1 MSVIKTDL
9 PCPVCESPHSG
20 SIYKNKEKDTGEPF
34 YMYQCFSV
42 WHGDK
47 RFNKRI
53 EDPDNYEE
61 ELMKPN
67 STSITSSAEGSSTPT
82 KHSGIFD
89 RPTKYVD
96 LTDPNDPWGYR
107 GLSSETLSYYGVGV
121 SFEAPQTQSTG
132 RMAAWT
138 AKGGSPTGKA
148 IVFPYY
154 DQLGNLVTQK
164 VRTAVDVK
172 GAYYK
177 SSDTEHSKRGF
188 FGQNL
193 FRSGVVKDIVI
204 TFGEFDAMAVYQ
216 MTGQAAISVCDG
228 DASAQAL
235 FKKEYAWLNKFERI
249 TLIPDNDPSGKAI
262 IPLLG
267 SIFPRKTRIVH
278 LSKYKD
284 ACEYLQNKERDLFV
298 REFYAS
304 QPYSPEK
311 IISLSGLKHLLFD
324 DPPVPIA
331 DYPWEGLNKVTGG
344 IWPGELVTIKA
355 RPKIGKSTII
365 GEIVHHL
372 KETVDQPIGLIY
384 LEETQRDLIFKFA
397 TLTLNKNLQRPE
409 IRATV
414 SKEELIGAAEEF
426 LASDNVFLVDHF
438 GSCSSDF
445 LEEKITELVL
455 AKGCQFIFFD
465 HISMAITDESNK
477 DERIALDR
485 LITAIKALTVGIP
498 DEVSET
504 VKVKQPDGTFLDK
517 IENKVIMR
525 QPTIFMV
532 THVNDN
538 GQPRGSRAALQISNT
553 IIDLQRDK
561 LSGDKLSKN
570 TTNIVVEEN
579 RRMGESGLACQ
590 LLYNRDTGRL
600 SEIPTV
606 DPHENDTP
614 VMDSTPGKYIY
625 EVK

>member
-1 MSVIKTDL
+1 MAVIKTDL

-20 SIYKNKEKDTGEPF
+20 SIYRNKEKDTGEPF

-42 WHGDK
+42 WHGEE

-61 ELMKPN
+61 ELM
-67 STSITSSAEGSSTPT
+67 STTPISKTKEKETEKSVGS
-82 KHSGIFD
+82 FD
-89 RPTKYVD
+89 FPVKFRD
-96 LTDPNDPWGYR
+96 LTDPSDPWGYR
-107 GLSSETLSYYGVGV
+107 GLSSDTLSYYGVGV
-121 SFEAPQTQSTG
+121 SEDAPVTQSLG

-138 AKGGSPTGKA
+138 SKGGSQTGKA

-154 DQLGNLVTQK
+154 DHSGNLVTQK

-177 SSDTEHSKRGF
+177 TNDIDHGKRGF

-193 FRSGVVKDIVI
+193 FRSNAIKDIVV

-216 MTGQAAISVCDG
+216 MTGIPAVSVCDG
-228 DASAQAL
+228 DASAQSL
-235 FKKEYAWLNKFERI
+235 FRKEYAWLNKFERI
-249 TLIPDNDPSGKAI
+249 IIIPDNDPSGKAI

-267 SIFPRKTRIVH
+267 SIFPRKTRVVS
-278 LSKYKD
+278 LTKYKD
-284 ACEYLQNKERDLFV
+284 SCEYLQNKAREEFV
-298 REFYAS
+298 KEFYSS

-311 IISLSGLKHLLFD
+311 IISLSDLKHLLFE

-331 DYPWEGLNKVTGG
+331 DYPWEGLNQLTGG

-355 RPKIGKSTII
+355 PPKCGKSTVI

-372 KETVDQPIGLIY
+372 HETKDLPIGLIY

-397 TLTLNKNLQRPE
+397 TLTLNKNMQRPE
-409 IRATV
+409 IRGTV
-414 SKEELIGAAEEF
+414 TQKELIGAAEEF
-426 LASDNVFLVDHF
+426 LASDNIFLVDHF

-445 LEEKITELVL
+445 LEDKITELVL

-498 DEVSET
+498 DEVTET
-504 VKVKQPDGTFLDK
+504 IQEKQPDGTVLDK
-517 IENKVIMR
+517 IVNRVIMR
-525 QPTIFMV
+525 QPTVFMV

-553 IIDLQRDK
+553 VIGLERDK
-561 LSGDKLSKN
+561 LNKDRLTKN
-570 TTNIVVEEN
+570 TTNIIVEEN
-579 RRMGESGLACQ
+579 RRFGEAGLACQ
-590 LLYNRDTGRL
+590 LVYNRDTGRL
-600 SEIPTV
+600 SELPRV
-606 DPHENDTP
+606 DPHDEDTPP
-614 VMDSTPGKYIY
+614 VMDAVGYLLPVGARQ
-625 EVK
+625 